1 MNKKELIRSAYK
13 ESISITHRHVLAII
27 NTMLKYEKILQGK
40 PTIKILDAGCGD
52 GRMLFFL
59 HKYLPLFNPDI
70 QFLVYGYDLL
80 DHGVQEKSYVKRTFS
95 YLYENSP
102 GIAWD
107 ERIKMIN
114 SSDNWPFDN
123 QTFDFVVS
131 NQVLEHVWDHD
142 QFFREQSRVLQPK
155 GFSLHIFPVKEVIMD
170 GHIFLPNVHKL
181 NSWDAIYKKI
191 KFYSKVGLGIVY
203 QKEKKDYN
211 NNLDHFSRVWADKI
225 YHYCNY
231 PTYKE
236 LSKSAKKNHLCITTR
251 FTFDFYRR
259 KIKEILGIEDDLI
272 YKNKASSKITFFFL
286 KRISGVS
293 IVIYKGEYSTY

>member
-1 MNKKELIRSAYK
+1 
-13 ESISITHRHVLAII
+13 
-27 NTMLKYEKILQGK
+27 
-40 PTIKILDAGCGD
+40 
-52 GRMLFFL
+52 
-59 HKYLPLFNPDI
+59 
-70 QFLVYGYDLL
+70 
-80 DHGVQEKSYVKRTFS
+80 
-95 YLYENSP
+95 
-102 GIAWD
+102 
-107 ERIKMIN
+107 
-114 SSDNWPFDN
+114 
-123 QTFDFVVS
+123 
-131 NQVLEHVWDHD
+131 
-142 QFFREQSRVLQPK
+142 
-155 GFSLHIFPVKEVIMD
+155 MD

-203 QKEKKDYN
+203 QKEKRDYN